1 MRRLFAAIAGCAAAL
16 FVPLVI
22 PLATGRVFT
31 LDDLGAYH
39 IPMRHL
45 YSEALHHGES
55 ILWTPAVY
63 RGFYLFGESQLGM
76 AHPWHLLLYRS
87 FPLTVAFNLE
97 IISSYGA
104 MFAGMVALLK
114 RVGLSRQSC
123 WFGAMTFTFGGYNL
137 FHLVHPNLIAT
148 VAHIPWLI

>member
-1 MRRLFAAIAGCAAAL
+1 MRPIRLIIGICSAAL
-16 FVPLVI
+16 FVPLLI
-22 PLATGRVFT
+22 PLATDRVFT

-39 IPMRHL
+39 IPMRYL
-45 YSEALHHGES
+45 YSEALHHGDS
-55 ILWTPAVY
+55 ILWTSAVY

-76 AHPWHLLLYRS
+76 AHPWHLLLYRF
-87 FPLTVAFNLE
+87 FPLTIAFNVE
-97 IISSYGA
+97 MIGSYVA

-114 RVGLSRQSC
+114 RVGLSKPSC

-148 VAHIPWLI
+148 VAHIAK